1 MEILDICDELGNP
14 TGKTVEREIAHQ
26 QGILHRTAH
35 VWILRNKEIKII
47 IKDLKKNKI
56 VYVRDA

>member
-1 MEILDICDELGNP
+1 MENS
-14 TGKTVEREIAHQ
+14 TKK
-26 QGILHRTAH
+26 
-35 VWILRNKEIKII
+35 NKEIKII